1 MMDKQKIIQKFLPH
15 VIAVIVMILLPLFYA
30 SPVLEGK
37 VLYQNDILQGGGG
50 SSELSEY
57 RENTGEEALWT
68 GTMFSGMP
76 TFQMAIE
83 HANNVGFHINR
94 ALRRLIKGPISIVF
108 ICMLGAYILFIAM
121 GVNPYLSLICA
132 IGFGF
137 STFNLVSLEAGHNS
151 KINALA
157 YFPGVLGGVIL
168 CYNGRLWLGAA
179 LAALFLNLHLVSN
192 HFQITYYL
200 IFALLFYFGF
210 KLYEVIRQKSYK
222 QFINA
227 TLLLI
232 IAAILA
238 AVPNTSRLWTTYE
251 YANET
256 IRGGKSEL
264 TKPEADA
271 RSTGL
276 DKDYAMS
283 WSYGVME
290 TFTVVIPYF
299 KGGASNETLDRKSN
313 LAKTPG
319 FPAQALKQVPTYWG
333 DQPFTS
339 GPVYLGAIFC
349 FLFVLAMLLLKG
361 PIKWWLAAY
370 SFFALLLS
378 WGSNF
383 SALNDFLFYNLPL
396 YNKFRTPSM
405 FLGVLQIT
413 FPFASA
419 LVLQK
424 VLDEKNSGQDLVK
437 KLLLAFAITGG
448 VVFVFGILL
457 SGGYS
462 YEGQIDPRLQAQGWP
477 MEALKDDRASLLRG
491 DAIRSLILISLA
503 AGLIYL
509 YMKDKI
515 KELAL
520 IALLGILMLGDLWL
534 VDKRYLNKENFQ
546 SERKFEN
553 LKVPT
558 TADLQIMEDDDL
570 SFRVFNLT
578 RSPFNDGVTSY
589 HHKSI
594 GGYHAGKL
602 FRYQELIEKHLS
614 KNNMNVLNMLN
625 TKYFIVADKN
635 TNQPQVRRNPAA
647 LGNAWFVNNIKW
659 ASNADEEM
667 NSLSNFDPANEVVID
682 ERFTPYFDSR
692 SISRE
697 NSDKIDLVEY
707 NPNVMVYNA
716 KVNSENAFAV
726 FSEIYYKASDN
737 DWKVTIDGE
746 KVDHIRVNYL
756 LRGMLI
762 PKGEH
767 EIIFTFQPKSWR
779 VGNQISIFSSI
790 ALVIFIAGAV
800 FMHLRKS
807 TKINKENGEA

>member
-1 MMDKQKIIQKFLPH
+1 MDKQKIIQKFLPH
-15 VIAVIVMILLPLFYA
+15 VIALIVMIILPLFYA
-30 SPVLEGK
+30 SPIMNGK

-50 SSELSEY
+50 SSELLDY
-57 RENTGEEALWT
+57 RENTGDEALWT

-94 ALRRLIKGPISIVF
+94 TLRRLIKGPISIVF
-108 ICMLGAYILFIAM
+108 ICMLGAYVLFIAM

-132 IGFGF
+132 VGFGF

-168 CYNGRLWLGAA
+168 AYNGREWLGAA

-210 KLYEVIRQKSYK
+210 KLYEVVKEKSYK
-222 QFINA
+222 QFVNA
-227 TLLLI
+227 SVLLV
-232 IAAILA
+232 IAAVLA

-271 RSTGL
+271 KSTGL

-290 TFTVVIPYF
+290 SFTMVIPYF
-299 KGGASNETLDRKSN
+299 RGGASNESLDRKSN

-333 DQPFTS
+333 NQPGTS

-349 FLFVLAMLLLKG
+349 FLFVLAMMLLKG
-361 PIKWWLAAY
+361 PIKWWIASY
-370 SFFALLLS
+370 SLFALLLS
-378 WGSNF
+378 WGKNF
-383 SALNDFLFYNLPL
+383 SALNDFLFYNLPM

-405 FLGVLQIT
+405 ILGVLQIT

-424 VLDEKNSGQDLVK
+424 IINDKKSDKDLVK
-437 KLLLAFAITGG
+437 KLLIAFSIAAGL
-448 VVFVFGILL
+448 VFVFGILL

-462 YEGQIDPRLQAQGWP
+462 YDGQIDPRLQSQGWP
-477 MEALKDDRASLLRG
+477 MEALRDDRASLLRG
-491 DAIRSLILISLA
+491 DAIRSLILTSLS

-509 YMKDKI
+509 FLKDKI
-515 KELAL
+515 KEMVL
-520 IALLGILMLGDLWL
+520 IASLGVLMLGDLWL
-534 VDKRYLNKENFQ
+534 VDKRYLNEENFQ

-558 TADLQIMEDDDL
+558 TADLQIMEDKDL
-570 SFRVFNLT
+570 SYRVFNLT
-578 RSPFNDGVTSY
+578 RNPFNDGITSY

-602 FRYQELIEKHLS
+602 FRYQEIIERHLS

-625 TKYFIVADKN
+625 TKYFIVADQN
-635 TNQPQVRRNPAA
+635 TNQPQVRRNPGA
-647 LGNAWFVNNIKW
+647 LGNAWFVRDIKW
-659 ASNADEEM
+659 AENADAEM
-667 NSLSNFDPANEVVID
+667 NALTSFDPANEVVID
-682 ERFTPYFDSR
+682 ERFKPYFQSESITRDS
-692 SISRE
+692 
-697 NSDKIDLVEY
+697 SDNITLKDY
-707 NPNVMVYNA
+707 SPNVMTYEASVS
-716 KVNSENAFAV
+716 SENAFAV
-726 FSEIYYKASDN
+726 FSEIYYKVTN
-737 DWKVTIDGE
+737 EDWRVTIDGDP
-746 KVDHIRVNYL
+746 VDQIRVNYL
-756 LRGMLI
+756 LRGLQI
-762 PKGEH
+762 PKGDH
-767 EIIFTFQPKSWR
+767 EIVFTFQPKSWK
-779 VGNQISIFSSI
+779 VGNQISLFSSI
-790 ALVIFIAGAV
+790 ALVAFIFGAV
-800 FMHLRKS
+800 FMHIKKS
-807 TKINKENGEA
+807 SEIKESNEEA